1 MKQTDENHQKVAVH
15 DKPVHLLLD
24 IGSWFC
30 SDFLNIVLDPRTP
43 SDCPLSA
50 YQYAISPEQRCLPT
64 HAMNSTKPA

>member
-1 MKQTDENHQKVAVH
+1 MNQTDENHQKVVVH

-50 YQYAISPEQRCLPT
+50 YQYAILPEQRCLPT
-64 HAMNSTKPA
+64 HAMDNTKPA